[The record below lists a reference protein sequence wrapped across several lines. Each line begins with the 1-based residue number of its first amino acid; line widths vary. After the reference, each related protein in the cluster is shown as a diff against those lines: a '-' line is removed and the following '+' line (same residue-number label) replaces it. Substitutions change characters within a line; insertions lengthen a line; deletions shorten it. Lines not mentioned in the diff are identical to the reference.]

1 MKIAAWNVFTTNCLS
16 LGFVYSARL
25 CKSSATIIGNIVINC
40 VANNKLKKSIIKSD
54 ISDYLPVI
62 FAIQRKRQSLAKN
75 KKIFNEANEA
85 AFNQQLFIH
94 NLWHVNVN
102 SKGVKKMYETF
113 LSTFLETI
121 YFKTNYQ

>member
-25 CKSSATIIGNIVINC
+25 CKSSATIIGNVVINC

-94 NLWHVNVN
+94 NLWHVN
-102 SKGVKKMYETF
+102 SQKGVKKMYETF

-121 YFKTNYQ
+121 YFKTNNQ